1 MFSCFFTPV
10 ATIVTTTLSPN
21 SGSVTFPNITL
32 ASGSIFSDIS
42 PALLLM
48 SSRLISSPPFM
59 LKITP
64 FAPSILFSVS
74 GLAKAAF
81 VAFSTFASPVAS
93 EMPGYDDEVIM
104 AAGTFVQGASIELSA
119 DGPMRE
125 PYNVYYQGALTYEHG
140 KLGLVSTLESLA
152 EEGIIA
158 V

>member
-1 MFSCFFTPV
+1 MAPHITAGALKSAMLFGKVYQKLGYDICPNFSMERADIIQAIKLGSKEAVYAFCKGIQS
-10 ATIVTTTLSPN
+10 ASPID
-21 SGSVTFPNITL
+21 S
-32 ASGSIFSDIS
+32 
-42 PALLLM
+42 
-48 SSRLISSPPFM
+48 
-59 LKITP
+59 
-64 FAPSILFSVS
+64 
-74 GLAKAAF
+74 
-81 VAFSTFASPVAS
+81 FASPVAS
-93 EMPGYDDEVIM
+93 EMPGYDEVIM